1 MKLAYSLLVAGL
13 LAVPAAA
20 QPVLIP
26 LSPQKQVEPP
36 PPPPPSP
43 VPVAPPQVGIP
54 GSPEGTGARVVRRGA
69 QGQGAQG
76 QDVQE
81 RNENAARMPER

>member
-1 MKLAYSLLVAGL
+1 MKLAYSLLAAGL
-13 LAVPAAA
+13 LAIPAAA

-36 PPPPPSP
+36 PPPLPSP

-54 GSPEGTGARVVRRGA
+54 GSPDGTGAPAVRRNTPR
-69 QGQGAQG
+69 QEI
-76 QDVQE
+76 QE

>member
-1 MKLAYSLLVAGL
+1 MKLALSLLAAGL

-26 LSPQKQVEPP
+26 LSPQKQTEPP

-43 VPVAPPQVGIP
+43 TPVAPPQAGLP
-54 GSPEGTGARVVRRGA
+54 GSPEGTGMPPAGT
-69 QGQGAQG
+69 
-76 QDVQE
+76 DVQRRAVQE
-81 RNENAARMPER
+81 PGEGAARTPER

>member
-1 MKLAYSLLVAGL
+1 MKLACSLLAAGL
-13 LAVPAAA
+13 LAIPAAA

-26 LSPQKQVEPP
+26 LTPQKQVEPP

-54 GSPEGTGARVVRRGA
+54 GSPVGTGAPVIRRSA
-69 QGQGAQG
+69 RTQEIQG
-76 QDVQE
+76 